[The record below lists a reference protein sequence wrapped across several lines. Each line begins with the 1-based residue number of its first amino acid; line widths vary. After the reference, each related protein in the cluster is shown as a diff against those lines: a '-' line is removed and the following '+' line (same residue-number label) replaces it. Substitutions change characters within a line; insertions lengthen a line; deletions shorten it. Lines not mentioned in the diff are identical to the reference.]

1 MELTAKTVPTERK
14 ALPVQMVKMVL
25 TERKVLLAL
34 QVYKALPDLPA
45 LTE

>member
-25 TERKVLLAL
+25 TEQTELME
-34 QVYKALPDLPA
+34 
-45 LTE
+45 LTAKTELTV